1 MLEKKNKTVICSE
14 ERRACYKRAA
24 EKKSEHSRPSQP
36 QRNQGFFMTI
46 VLNFTETSKRSL
58 NLAPGADVNNAPHH
72 ETTSL
77 LVQKEKT

>member
-1 MLEKKNKTVICSE
+1 
-14 ERRACYKRAA
+14 
-24 EKKSEHSRPSQP
+24 
-36 QRNQGFFMTI
+36 MTI